1 MPDDND
7 VQIKQNKSLLDA
19 IRREQEVVPDARKQH
34 GSGVGGGYAES
45 GNNVDRQDE
54 RATVQGNRRT
64 GAREKRSTQ
73 PGDSTE
79 GVYTGIRPPDRKSE
93 YTGQGAHDSSGR
105 REKEP
110 IDFNLKGV
118 FSRKKSEPAK
128 LFDEKEAEVEYDK
141 LYEIY
146 FYGSGILDDILEIS
160 VKGHEPVQI
169 WQLDPDEAE
178 TLTRMH
184 LQRATYDRKA
194 AASARQLIALYDR
207 LYFWLLAGPR
217 AKATYS
223 HVKEHG
229 GFSFR

>member
-7 VQIKQNKSLLDA
+7 VQIKNHKLLDA
-19 IRREQEVVPDARKQH
+19 IRQEKEAVPDARKQH
-34 GSGVGGGYAES
+34 GSGVGGGYVEGS
-45 GNNVDRQDE
+45 NDGDRQDE
-54 RATVQGNRRT
+54 GAAIPGNQRT
-64 GAREKRSTQ
+64 RGGAKRSPQ
-73 PGDSTE
+73 SGVSTE
-79 GVYTGIRPPDRKSE
+79 GVHPGIRPPDRKSE
-93 YTGQGAHDSSGR
+93 YTSQGPYDSSGR

-128 LFDEKEAEVEYDK
+128 LFDEKEADAEYDK

-184 LQRATYDRKA
+184 LQRATYDRRA